1 MYMYVYICTII
12 FTTSDQLHSTVI
24 AHQAQ
29 QSYQNRHFSSFLIQ
43 QKMNYPLLHAC
54 FRHTFLLSMTIIN
67 EYVNASVKAKQI
79 LNIKIISPEL
89 LIFRCTTV
97 LLTTVFHMQER
108 LT

>member
-1 MYMYVYICTII
+1 
-12 FTTSDQLHSTVI
+12 
-24 AHQAQ
+24 
-29 QSYQNRHFSSFLIQ
+29 
-43 QKMNYPLLHAC
+43 
-54 FRHTFLLSMTIIN
+54 MTIIN